1 MPFNLDQ
8 LCTRLPGRRIDW
20 HPAIGS
26 TMTEAARLAAGG
38 CPHGTTVGADEQMA
52 GIGRYG
58 RHWHSEPDAG
68 IYMSVILR
76 LPFGMETL
84 PLVTLALGL
93 AVADTIHKTTDVACD
108 LRWPNDV
115 LIGNRKCCGILT
127 QLESPAVIAGIGINV
142 NHPSFPEEIA
152 ALATSLRVA
161 SGRIHSRE
169 QIVAELLPAID
180 TYCGILE
187 TQGRDPILR
196 MFSQASSYATGRR
209 VSVDQGDST
218 IHGVTSG
225 LTPAGFLLVRDDNGK
240 QHQIIAGGVR
250 PCS

>member
-225 LTPAGFLLVRDDNGK
+225 LTPAGFLLVRDDNG
-240 QHQIIAGGVR
+240 
-250 PCS
+250 